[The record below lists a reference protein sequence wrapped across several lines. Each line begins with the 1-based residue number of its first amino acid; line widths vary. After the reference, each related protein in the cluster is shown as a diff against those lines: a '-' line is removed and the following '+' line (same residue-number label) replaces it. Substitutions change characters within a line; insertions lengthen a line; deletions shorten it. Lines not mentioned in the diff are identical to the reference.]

1 MVSSQKSGLFYSIQE
16 FSIFPYKMFYAF
28 LHKPLSKAIKV
39 AIVQVL
45 LGQHRGEP
53 VRELIKLC
61 V

>member
-1 MVSSQKSGLFYSIQE
+1 
-16 FSIFPYKMFYAF
+16 MFYAF

-39 AIVQVL
+39 AIFQVL